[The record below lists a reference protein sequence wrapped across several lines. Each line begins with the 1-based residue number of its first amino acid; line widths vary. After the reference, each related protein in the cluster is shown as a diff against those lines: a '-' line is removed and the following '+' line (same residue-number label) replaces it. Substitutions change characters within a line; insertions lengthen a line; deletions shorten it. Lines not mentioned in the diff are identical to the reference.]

1 MFYNIKILAI
11 LQNKKREGRCIIFPL
26 FTIIVL

>member
-11 LQNKKREGRCIIFPL
+11 LQNKKKREDASSSLSLLIL
-26 FTIIVL
+26 